1 MKFEGYEELK
11 NMNKGQLLDL
21 LKDCVYP
28 NRTRGSIKNETETKV
43 VQRKVNGQWV
53 DYELTSY
60 YCKELSGT
68 DMSSYRPIIGDTEYT
83 WGELKRHPT
92 PLLRVMVY
100 EYLRP
105 KNIGEEE

>member
-1 MKFEGYEELK
+1 MFEGYEELK
-11 NMNKGQLLDL
+11 NMNKGQLIDL

-28 NRTRGSIKNETETKV
+28 NRQRGSIKIDNETRK
-43 VQRKVNGQWV
+43 VQRKKNGKWV

-60 YCKELSGT
+60 YAKEISGSN
-68 DMSSYRPIIGDTEYT
+68 MSEYRPIIGDTEYT
-83 WGELKRHPT
+83 WGELKKHPT

-105 KNIGEEE
+105 KDLGEEE